1 MDMVIVVYIYML
13 NTSAC
18 ADKKKGDSDSD
29 ALSTQ
34 QLGNALFFLKNVGF
48 VWLVPVL
55 FLTILVAD
63 SVLPMP
69 DVVRAASFP
78 SITRETSRLEV
89 AGMCDIDTGL
99 GSVAAGGAAS
109 FSSSLTPPPPPAI
122 HTQLNSN
129 LSPEMKDR
137 ELVATPLFPL
147 AHTADPALDAVAV
160 AAAGAAAAASLAA
173 AAAAAAS
180 FPAGLQ
186 EKPGLVE
193 LEDQE
198 AEEARA
204 KAESGVSR
212 VCMHQRWRIFCA
224 ECGGSGLCPHGKRKG
239 TCKTCGGTQFCEH
252 KRLRRQ
258 CRYA

>member
-1 MDMVIVVYIYML
+1 MGL
-13 NTSAC
+13 A
-18 ADKKKGDSDSD
+18 
-29 ALSTQ
+29 
-34 QLGNALFFLKNVGF
+34 
-48 VWLVPVL
+48 WLVPVL
-55 FLTILVAD
+55 YLTILVAD
-63 SVLPMP
+63 HQALPLLSHSMP
-69 DVVRAASFP
+69 DVVRAPSFP

-122 HTQLNSN
+122 PTQLHSN

-147 AHTADPALDAVAV
+147 AHTADPSLDAVAV

-180 FPAGLQ
+180 AAAAFPAGLQ